1 MWENF
6 VFTEYLKAGFI
17 PGKNLFYYRDQN
29 GVEIDF
35 IIESEDGVR
44 LIEAKYSE
52 NPKAEK
58 LNFLKVAPLFKTKV
72 NSLVAC
78 NIPEREP
85 VSLKNYTLH
94 NPLMPS
100 VFNT

>member
-1 MWENF
+1 MKILRFLEICGKIF
-6 VFTEYLKAGFI
+6 FTEYLKAGFI

-35 IIESEDGVR
+35 IIEIEDGVH

-78 NIPEREP
+78 NIPKGNR
-85 VSLKNYTLH
+85 SA
-94 NPLMPS
+94 
-100 VFNT
+100 